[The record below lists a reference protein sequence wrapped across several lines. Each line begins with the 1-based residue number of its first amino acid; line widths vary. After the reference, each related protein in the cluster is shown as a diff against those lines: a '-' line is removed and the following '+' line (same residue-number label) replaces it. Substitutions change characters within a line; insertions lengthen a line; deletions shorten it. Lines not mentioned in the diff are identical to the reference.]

1 MRVAAI
7 GYGAFGAFVLSAI
20 QELPNVQIVAVAG
33 RNAERVRAFAERR
46 RIPHWTTDWQTLISD
61 PKVDIVCV
69 LTPPHTHAEIA
80 IAAAQNGKHLF
91 LEKPLALSLR
101 EADEVI
107 AAVERNGTCA
117 VVNHIMRY
125 HPLYEWLKELVD
137 AGKLGFGE
145 EGLVCQFRQQ
155 RRFAARPLVLGRKA
169 KWRRSR

>member
-1 MRVAAI
+1 M
-7 GYGAFGAFVLSAI
+7 
-20 QELPNVQIVAVAG
+20 
-33 RNAERVRAFAERR
+33 

-80 IAAAQNGKHLF
+80 IAAAQNDKHLF

-107 AAVERNGTCA
+107 AAVERNGICA

-125 HPLYEWLKELVD
+125 HPLYE
-137 AGKLGFGE
+137 
-145 EGLVCQFRQQ
+145 
-155 RRFAARPLVLGRKA
+155 
-169 KWRRSR
+169 